1 MLYLWISC
9 TIIFTEYSHKRITV
23 LFEKLTWESKKK
35 FKDIFGP
42 RLENLNAE
50 EANDILVRSCPT
62 RQGNSQIQYSRKK
75 T

>member
-23 LFEKLTWESKKK
+23 LFEKLTWESKNKLEE
-35 FKDIFGP
+35 IFEP
-42 RLENLNAE
+42 RLENLSAV
-50 EANDILVRSCPT
+50 EANKILVRSSPI
-62 RQGNSQIQYSRKK
+62 RQDNSQIQYSRKK